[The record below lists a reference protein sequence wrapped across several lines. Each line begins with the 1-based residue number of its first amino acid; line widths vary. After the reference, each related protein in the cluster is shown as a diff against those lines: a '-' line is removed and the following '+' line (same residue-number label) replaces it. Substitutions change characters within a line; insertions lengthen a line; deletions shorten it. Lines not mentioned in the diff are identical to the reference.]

1 MRPHIDESKDNPYH
15 EKVSYSGSTL
25 RMIVS
30 KLTSK
35 SQTTI
40 PQSVRRALQIG
51 PGDIIEYEI
60 IDGAVVL
67 TKALRRDKIEDPFH
81 TFDEWNSEADER
93 AYADL

>member
-1 MRPHIDESKDNPYH
+1 
-15 EKVSYSGSTL
+15 
-25 RMIVS
+25 MIVS